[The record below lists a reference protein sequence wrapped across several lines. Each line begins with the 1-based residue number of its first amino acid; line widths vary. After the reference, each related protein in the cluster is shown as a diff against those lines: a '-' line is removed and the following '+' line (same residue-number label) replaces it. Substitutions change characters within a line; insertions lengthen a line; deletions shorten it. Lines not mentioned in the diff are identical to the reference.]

1 MAAARPSLWP
11 APAPASILASKFT
24 QIVWY
29 TTSFDIFFLKVKNKL
44 VTLYTNVTSYFGH
57 FFSTSKNVEKPCSQ
71 EPEPEL
77 ERKLEPAPGKYFSE
91 PEQMPPENRTAPEL
105 CI

>member
-29 TTSFDIFFLKVKNKL
+29 II
-44 VTLYTNVTSYFGH
+44 YTNITSYFGH
-57 FFSTSKNVEKPCSQ
+57 FVSTSKNVEKPCSQ

-77 ERKLEPAPGKYFSE
+77 EWKLEWKLKLKPAPGKKIPRDRAE
-91 PEQMPPENRTAPEL
+91 AA
-105 CI
+105 